1 MVGIEE
7 LNPCAVG
14 STVEWR
20 IKENKGGP
28 SNETTNRKMDQY
40 KKLKENGM
48 HFNDKLQQSQQFHNP
63 HINAKLISWVG
74 VDEYASNVDI
84 YSEYSHRDSSAAA
97 IAAKQRERS
106 TEKANT
112 SSKRT
117 NISFTNAKANK
128 SRKQ

>member
-1 MVGIEE
+1 
-7 LNPCAVG
+7 
-14 STVEWR
+14 
-20 IKENKGGP
+20 
-28 SNETTNRKMDQY
+28 MDQY

>member
-1 MVGIEE
+1 
-7 LNPCAVG
+7 
-14 STVEWR
+14 
-20 IKENKGGP
+20 
-28 SNETTNRKMDQY
+28 MDQY

-74 VDEYASNVDI
+74 VDE
-84 YSEYSHRDSSAAA
+84 DSSAAA